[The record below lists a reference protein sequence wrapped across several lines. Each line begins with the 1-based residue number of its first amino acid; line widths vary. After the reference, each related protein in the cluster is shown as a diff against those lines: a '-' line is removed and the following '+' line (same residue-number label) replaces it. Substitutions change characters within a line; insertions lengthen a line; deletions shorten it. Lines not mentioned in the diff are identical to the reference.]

1 MRKLSV
7 EPPTQ
12 ASSDGGI
19 FAASK
24 EPWVAELRL
33 GGSPPLQGSDQKPV
47 KSWRLWDSASYGFCP
62 GPHPLAGSGREGCV
76 TLCLHPLTCL
86 HHSFVHLLI
95 HSSFSLLLYPRPSS
109 LPSTPF
115 LFTNSALTVCGGRG
129 GARADP
135 QVGTRPRGHTPYFF
149 CVVRIFHVICNS
161 SFPPTAYSSLPS
173 LLSQIHRCLIPQ

>member
-1 MRKLSV
+1 MLN
-7 EPPTQ
+7 PPPRPLRME
-12 ASSDGGI
+12 AFS
-19 FAASK
+19 AASK

-129 GARADP
+129 G
-135 QVGTRPRGHTPYFF
+135 QEQIPRWGLDLGDTHPTFSVW
-149 CVVRIFHVICNS
+149 CE
-161 SFPPTAYSSLPS
+161 SFM
-173 LLSQIHRCLIPQ
+173 